1 LVKPAD
7 NEILICVTKQ
17 SSDGKSKFVLCGGP
31 MKTLGTMCLTSRRHL
46 GLLDLLIGGWRSSI
60 CNRERA
66 LLVVLCAAVFGV
78 AGTAAQTTS
87 PSLNR
92 AQAYA
97 QAAALEALG
106 RKLFADPALSAS
118 GRIAC
123 ATCHDPRFAFGPP
136 NARDV
141 QLGGKTMQNPGLRA
155 APSLRYL
162 QAVPQFA
169 EHYYESD
176 DEGDA
181 SIDNGPTGGLT
192 WDGRVD
198 RLRDQAR
205 LPLLSPF
212 EMANREAA
220 DVVTK
225 VRAAGYS
232 DELRRIFGDAIFDR
246 SEQAFAAVV
255 EALEVYQQNAAEFY
269 PYSSRYDAYLAGR
282 AQLSVQ
288 EKRGLAL
295 FNDPAKGNCASC
307 HRSAPGN
314 DGTPPQFTD
323 YGLIALGVPRNADI
337 PANADPHFYDLGAC
351 GPLRSDLASRGEFC
365 GLFRTP
371 SLRNVALRQ
380 TFFHN
385 GAVHGLR
392 EAIAFYVERDTN
404 PGKWYPRDANGAVR
418 KYDDLPTQYQH
429 NINSEPPF
437 GKRALDQPALSAS
450 DIDDIDAFLETLT
463 DADMS
468 GR

>member
-1 LVKPAD
+1 
-7 NEILICVTKQ
+7 
-17 SSDGKSKFVLCGGP
+17 
-31 MKTLGTMCLTSRRHL
+31 M
-46 GLLDLLIGGWRSSI
+46 
-60 CNRERA
+60 
-66 LLVVLCAAVFGV
+66 
-78 AGTAAQTTS
+78 
-87 PSLNR
+87 
-92 AQAYA
+92 
-97 QAAALEALG
+97 
-106 RKLFADPALSAS
+106 
-118 GRIAC
+118 AC
-123 ATCHDPRFAFGPP
+123 TTCHDPRFAFGPA
-136 NARDV
+136 NGRDV
-141 QLGGKTMQNPGLRA
+141 QLGGKTMQDPGLRA
-155 APSLRYL
+155 VPSLRYL

-181 SIDNGPTGGLT
+181 SVDNGPTGGLT

-212 EMANREAA
+212 EMANSEAA

-225 VRAAGYS
+225 VRTAGYS
-232 DELRRIFGDAIFDR
+232 DELRRIFGDRIFDR
-246 SEQAFAAVV
+246 SEEAFAAVV
-255 EALEVYQQNAAEFY
+255 EALEVYQQNAVEFY

-282 AQLSVQ
+282 AQLSPQ

-323 YGLIALGVPRNADI
+323 YGLIALGVPRNPDI

-351 GPLRSDLASRGEFC
+351 GPLRSDLAARGEFC

-371 SLRNVALRQ
+371 SLRNVALRKA
-380 TFFHN
+380 FFHN

-392 EAIAFYVERDTN
+392 EVIAFYVERDTN
-404 PGKWYPRDANGAVR
+404 PVKWYPRDADGTVR
-418 KYDDLPTQYQH
+418 KYDDLPAQYQY
-429 NINSEPPF
+429 NINSESPF
-437 GKRALDQPALSAS
+437 GKRASNQPALSAS
-450 DIDDIDAFLETLT
+450 DIDDIVAFLGSLT
-463 DADMS
+463 DADMR